1 MSIQPGSSKLAGR
14 HSVPEIQ
21 KKQKSQIKK
30 ILLQLLNYQGALS
43 VGYHRQYSFYRRRLF
58 TAYIICLL
66 QRDKFSWDEL
76 RDLEANSHDAFGKG
90 IKILDILW
98 QNGAIGYFEMGANR
112 ERREIFFDIQ
122 FPEFKIP
129 RNKPIYVLRSCLIDA
144 CDIEQEREWDDI
156 PVLGDGKR

>member
-1 MSIQPGSSKLAGR
+1 
-14 HSVPEIQ
+14 
-21 KKQKSQIKK
+21 
-30 ILLQLLNYQGALS
+30 
-43 VGYHRQYSFYRRRLF
+43 
-58 TAYIICLL
+58 
-66 QRDKFSWDEL
+66 
-76 RDLEANSHDAFGKG
+76 
-90 IKILDILW
+90 
-98 QNGAIGYFEMGANR
+98 MGANR